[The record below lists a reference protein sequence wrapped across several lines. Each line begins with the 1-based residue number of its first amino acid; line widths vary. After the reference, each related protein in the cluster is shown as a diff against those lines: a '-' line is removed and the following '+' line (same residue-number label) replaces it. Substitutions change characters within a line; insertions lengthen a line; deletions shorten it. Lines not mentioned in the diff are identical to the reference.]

1 MKMLIARIKR
11 WFRRFRDRFSTYEL
25 CHTEE
30 KVIDIQ
36 LPHKEVVG
44 NEAVVSASTPISL
57 FETTDTINRRRK
69 HNGLDH
75 LVARLRR
82 DVKRRRRELYEGR
95 RYDYNYRR

>member
-1 MKMLIARIKR
+1 MKMLIACIRR
-11 WFRRFRDRFSTYEL
+11 WFRGFCDRFSTYEL

-44 NEAVVSASTPISL
+44 NEAAVSASAPIPLS
-57 FETTDTINRRRK
+57 ETTDTINKRKK
-69 HNGLDH
+69 HNGLDSFITK
-75 LVARLRR
+75 LRR
-82 DVKRRRRELYEGR
+82 DAKRRRREFYEGR